1 MDNWM
6 HGFIII
12 YLAVSYM
19 SETLR
24 QEGCTGLNVIEEFS
38 FPLNNGEDLNQAE

>member
-1 MDNWM
+1 
-6 HGFIII
+6 
-12 YLAVSYM
+12 M

-24 QEGCTGLNVIEEFS
+24 QEGCTELNVIEEFS